1 VVSRALGACLALLAL
16 APVAVAPAQ
25 PLPGGRG
32 LVATTSLTPTTH
44 LFGDPVVARLDV
56 VLDPAQF
63 DPDRL
68 DIRLR
73 FDPYEPVGAVTR
85 TQREIGGLVHLRYE
99 ARLRCLHLGCIA
111 PRFETALGG
120 QEEGRAERH
129 AIRLPP
135 VELVYREDGGS
146 PRVLLAKL
154 FPVVEVVSRVNTARL
169 QGLDPDARPG
179 SEGSF
184 VASLEPPERTYRIR
198 PTLLAGVL
206 VGVAILLALFPA
218 TLAGRA
224 LRARWRSIHREGP
237 LSPVDRALV
246 LVEWSARRDDA
257 EDRRKALEALA
268 VVLEDEGERPLAE
281 RARELAWSAL
291 SPAGEQAVA
300 AGAEARKTL
309 TGAGDGRPS

>member
-1 VVSRALGACLALLAL
+1 MVRRVLGTCLVLIAL
-16 APVAVAPAQ
+16 APLAGAQAQ

-44 LFGDPVVARLDV
+44 LFADPVVARLDV

-68 DIRLR
+68 DVRLR
-73 FDPYEPVGAVTR
+73 FEPYEPVGAVARTR
-85 TQREIGGLVHLRYE
+85 RELGGLIHLRYE
-99 ARLRCLHLGCIA
+99 AQLRCLHIGCIA

-135 VELVYREDGGS
+135 AELVYREAGGS

-179 SEGSF
+179 SEGAF
-184 VASLEPPERTYRIR
+184 VASLEPPARTYRAR
-198 PTLLAGVL
+198 PTLLAGAL
-206 VGVAILLALFPA
+206 LGAAALLALFPV

-224 LRARWRSIHREGP
+224 LRARWRSARREGP
-237 LSPVDRALV
+237 LSPIERALV

-268 VVLEDEGERPLAE
+268 VVLEDGGAIPLAASA
-281 RARELAWSAL
+281 RALAWSAS
-291 SPAGEQAVA
+291 SPAGEQAGA
-300 AGAEARKTL
+300 AGAEARQTL
-309 TGAGDGRPS
+309 SGAGDGRPS